1 MTDSTF
7 DRRALLLAGL
17 GGAFAAP
24 SLAQTP
30 TPGFPSRTMTLV
42 VPYPA
47 GGPADATARWLEPS
61 LRRSLGQVIVVDNV
75 GGAGG
80 SLGIQKLLAAAPDGH
95 QVLMGTPSDIIL
107 TPLALAAVK
116 HRPEQLR
123 LVGLATRAPLVLV
136 GNTELPASS
145 LQELIGGAQKPGARA
160 LSYGSLGAGSV
171 YHLLAEDLC
180 ARQKIRMTNV
190 PYKGVAP
197 LVQDLLGAQ
206 VDLAFLPSAGN
217 LGDLIQHG
225 KLRAFAVTDGQR
237 LARLP
242 DVPTMNEVLSTRD
255 FVHDIWA
262 GLFVPRAVP
271 ADAALRLNAALN
283 EALQDPDY
291 RRQVEA
297 SGASVGARL
306 GLAEADAYLADQVAR
321 YRRMAQAVKLEPQ

>member
-1 MTDSTF
+1 MIDYSCG
-7 DRRALLLAGL
+7 RRAFVLA
-17 GGAFAAP
+17 A
-24 SLAQTP
+24 LASACTAQAQ
-30 TPGFPSRTMTLV
+30 GFPSKTLTLV

-47 GGPADATARWLEPS
+47 GGPADATARWLEPG
-61 LRRSLGQVIVVDNV
+61 LRKALGQLIVVDNV

-80 SLGIQKLLAAAPDGH
+80 SLGIQKVLGAPADGH
-95 QVLMGTPSDIIL
+95 QFLMGTPSDVIL

-136 GNTELPASS
+136 GSMP
-145 LQELIGGAQKPGARA
+145 LQAHTVQDLLSGARQPGARV
-160 LSYGSLGAGSV
+160 LSYGSLGAGSL

-180 ARQKIRMTNV
+180 ARQKIHMTHV

-197 LVQDLLGAQ
+197 LVQDLIGGQ
-206 VDLAFLPSAGN
+206 IDLAFLPAAGN

-225 KLRAFAVTDGQR
+225 KLRALAVTDGQR

-242 DVPTMNEVLSTRD
+242 EVPTMNEALGTAD
-255 FVHDIWA
+255 FVHEIWA
-262 GLFVPRAVP
+262 GLFVPRSVP
-271 ADAALRLNAALN
+271 ADAALRLNAAVN
-283 EALQDPDY
+283 AALQDPDY

-306 GLAEADAYLADQVAR
+306 GLAEADSYLAEQNAR
-321 YRRMAQAVKLEPQ
+321 YRRIAQAVKLEPQ